1 MESNLLKDMG
11 KRLSDKRKELGI
23 TQEKLAEKMSV
34 SIQMISNMEQGKKA
48 IRPENLVKICKV
60 LNISADYVLTGEK
73 SAQEMNTLNDKIAK
87 LSDRDISLV
96 ENIVNY
102 LSKN

>member
-1 MESNLLKDMG
+1 MDSNLLKDMG

-48 IRPENLVKICKV
+48 IRPENLVKICNV

-73 SAQEMNTLNDKIAK
+73 SAQELNTLNDKIAK